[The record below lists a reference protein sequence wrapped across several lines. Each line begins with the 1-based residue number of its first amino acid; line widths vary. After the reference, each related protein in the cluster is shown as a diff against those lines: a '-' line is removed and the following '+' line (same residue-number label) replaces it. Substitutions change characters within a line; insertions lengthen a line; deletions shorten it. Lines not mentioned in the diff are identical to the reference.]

1 MSTNETELFP
11 SEYAL
16 DAFVAW
22 LKFVLKD
29 NEGNI
34 EAWANHLIVN
44 HDWSAS
50 KRIEISGRQ
59 TLSGNPE
66 FYTF

>member
-1 MSTNETELFP
+1 MTNETELFP

-16 DAFVAW
+16 DAFIVW

-29 NEGNI
+29 KDGNI
-34 EAWANHLIVN
+34 EKWANHLIMN

-50 KRIEISGRQ
+50 NRIEVSGRQ

-66 FYTF
+66 FFTF